1 MMGQTQTQD
10 STYGD
15 YKRFGSLLIPTTT
28 SVPLGPQ
35 AVDAT
40 IGNVKINGKT
50 VSAE

>member
-10 STYGD
+10 TTYGN
-15 YKRFGSLLIPTTT
+15 YKSFGGLLIPTTT
-28 SVPLGPQ
+28 TVPLGPQ

-40 IGNVKINGKT
+40 LTNVKINGET